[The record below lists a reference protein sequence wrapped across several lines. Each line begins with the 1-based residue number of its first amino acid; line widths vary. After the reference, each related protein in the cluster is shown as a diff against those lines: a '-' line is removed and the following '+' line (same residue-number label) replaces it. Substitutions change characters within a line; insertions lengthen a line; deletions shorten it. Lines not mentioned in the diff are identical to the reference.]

1 MFYSSYIR
9 NNINGKKIGYLM
21 YNQFSSSFDGQ
32 LNAAFGE
39 VSVRLFVIAK
49 SFLLSLARLPQRG

>member
-1 MFYSSYIR
+1 MICLEIPR
-9 NNINGKKIGYLM
+9 KWIILVTMIVTDNNKT
-21 YNQFSSSFDGQ
+21 